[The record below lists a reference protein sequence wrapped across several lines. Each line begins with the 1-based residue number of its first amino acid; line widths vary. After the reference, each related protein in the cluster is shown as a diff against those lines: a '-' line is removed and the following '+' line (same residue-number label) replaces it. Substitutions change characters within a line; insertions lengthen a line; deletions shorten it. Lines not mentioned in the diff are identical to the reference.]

1 MEYEYI
7 DPPLNSNSGWMGHHL
22 KFYVNSK
29 KEEELWSFLE
39 RTCGP
44 KGEAWRSNRT
54 LSSFWNSGGPLT
66 LRFVHKKHAMLV
78 KLQWIEDLDPLIS
91 LIDQMKS
98 LAKLYTPQGLMTH
111 RLQPITSNAPIWGS
125 NYYFPAK
132 PLSGQPDL
140 YQLFESFNSRY
151 LEAVTPPEPKG
162 WLEKCRFKGSTI
174 FTEDQ
179 LEFRLGGSNSPPNSY
194 SVRPE

>member
-7 DPPLNSNSGWMGHHL
+7 APPLKSNSRWMGHHL
-22 KFYVNSK
+22 KFYVNSQ

-44 KGEAWRSNRT
+44 KGEAWRLNRS

-78 KLQWIEDLDPLIS
+78 KLQWVEDQDPLIG
-91 LIDQMKS
+91 LIEQMKN
-98 LAKLYTPQGLMTH
+98 LASLYTPQHLMTH
-111 RLQPITSNAPIWGS
+111 KLHPITNHKTPVWSS

-132 PLSGQPDL
+132 PLSGQLDL
-140 YQLFESFNSRY
+140 YPLFESFDSRY
-151 LEAVTPPEPKG
+151 LEMKPRPEPKS

-179 LEFRLGGSNSPPNSY
+179 LGFRLGGSNSPPNS
-194 SVRPE
+194 